1 MNTAI
6 PFFSSAW
13 HLPWV
18 LLLIFCLEL
27 LRTCI
32 FLGSFCDKRLEEL
45 LAINTGSQ
53 RWDFHQKLLKTER
66 GNIHVCHHVA
76 LRLLQV
82 RQTIWEW
89 RWRYFAVLFPIF
101 VLWCPDKHLNEIV
114 LTSLGHSKGDVATGN
129 GLRAP
134 ILCPWGAGEWSMTLS
149 MSFHSNYLV
158 QNFRRIRFFCFCRL
172 GGRFRSENLCL
183 QVVRSHRPLHSF
195 FHPCSTFA

>member
-114 LTSLGHSKGDVATGN
+114 LTSLGYSKGDVATGN

-134 ILCPWGAGEWSMTLS
+134 ILCPWE
-149 MSFHSNYLV
+149 LV
-158 QNFRRIRFFCFCRL
+158 NRVWLFPCRSIATIWCKIFAEFASLVFVVLAADLEARI
-172 GGRFRSENLCL
+172 S
-183 QVVRSHRPLHSF
+183 VYK
-195 FHPCSTFA
+195 